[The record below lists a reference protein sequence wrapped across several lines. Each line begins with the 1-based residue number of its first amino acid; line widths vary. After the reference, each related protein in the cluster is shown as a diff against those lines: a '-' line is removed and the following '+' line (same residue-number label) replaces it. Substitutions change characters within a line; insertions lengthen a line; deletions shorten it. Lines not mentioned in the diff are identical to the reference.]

1 LTGSGRK
8 EVQRWSNQV
17 LKIGNR
23 ENLKSDQQWS
33 IADTRCFDMDRD
45 FHSHNFGKTKA
56 KSHLDDV
63 LNEHITLLK

>member
-1 LTGSGRK
+1 
-8 EVQRWSNQV
+8 V